1 MSSKLNKLNDTIA
14 ALATAPG
21 RAGLSVVRVSGP
33 LTKNIANK
41 ILGYAPKHMQ
51 AKYASFIAPGGEI
64 VDSGVALFFSSPK
77 SYTGED
83 VLELTCHGGQAVVD
97 HLLEALF
104 QHGARVAERGE
115 FTKRAFLNPR
125 KNIKTATTKTT
136 PKMILFTKSSTCPMV
151 FED

>member
-1 MSSKLNKLNDTIA
+1 MNLKLNKLNDTIA

-41 ILGYAPKHMQ
+41 MLGYTPKHMQ
-51 AKYASFIAPGGEI
+51 AKRSSFKAPNGEI
-64 VDSGVALFFSSPK
+64 VDTGVALFFSSPK

-115 FTKRAFLNPR
+115 FTKRSVFKR
-125 KNIKTATTKTT
+125 QTG
-136 PKMILFTKSSTCPMV
+136 FGSSRSCCRPY
-151 FED
+151 